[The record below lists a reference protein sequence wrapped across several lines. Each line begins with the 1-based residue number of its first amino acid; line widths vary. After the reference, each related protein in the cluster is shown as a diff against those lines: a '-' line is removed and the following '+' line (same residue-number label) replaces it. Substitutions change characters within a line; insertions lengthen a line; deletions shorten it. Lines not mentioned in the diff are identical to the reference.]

1 MDTNDIA
8 NETKALADKA
18 KALADTDVG
27 KEIVHTVSNMAHEK
41 LTEVKHAASAS
52 GLGGLVDLAVNLAE
66 QKTGM
71 DLDGD
76 NDIGK

>member
-8 NETKALADKA
+8 KETKALADKA
-18 KALADTDVG
+18 KALTETTVG
-27 KEIVHTVSNMAHEK
+27 KEIVHAVGNMAHGK
-41 LTEVKHAASAS
+41 LAEVKHAAAAS

-66 QKTGM
+66 QKTGI
-71 DLDGD
+71 DLDAD

>member
-18 KALADTDVG
+18 KALADTEVG
-27 KEIVHTVSNMAHEK
+27 KEIVHTVGNMAHEK
-41 LTEVKHAASAS
+41 LTAVKHAAAAS